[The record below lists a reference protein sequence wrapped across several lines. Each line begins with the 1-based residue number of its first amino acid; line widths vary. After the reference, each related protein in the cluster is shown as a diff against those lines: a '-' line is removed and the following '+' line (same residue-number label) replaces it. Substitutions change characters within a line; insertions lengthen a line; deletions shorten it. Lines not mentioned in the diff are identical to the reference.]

1 MPSRR
6 LAKPITLVDFFIFPP
21 LLACE
26 GLWARQEAHL
36 PLPPRG
42 RLAILCITELGIR
55 QNVLTAGRDAATIQV
70 HGGPWR
76 NSASDRGFVSQRKEE
91 APWGTIP
98 TASAPA
104 TTSQGWA

>member
-55 QNVLTAGRDAATIQV
+55 QNVLTAGRDAATLQV
-70 HGGPWR
+70 HSGPCR
-76 NSASDRGFVSQRKEE
+76 KTASHRDIVSQRKRTHQ
-91 APWGTIP
+91 WGTTP
-98 TASAPA
+98 TAPP
-104 TTSQGWA
+104 